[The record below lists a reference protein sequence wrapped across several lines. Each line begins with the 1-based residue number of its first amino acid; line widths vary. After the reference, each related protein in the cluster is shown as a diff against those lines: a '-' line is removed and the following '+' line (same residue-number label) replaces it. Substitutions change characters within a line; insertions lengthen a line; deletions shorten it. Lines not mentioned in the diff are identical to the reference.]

1 MSQQVFVQSI
11 NVWPFIDGSYGAAV
25 LFLASISW
33 LTYRRYRRAQ
43 ARLAQAE
50 QL

>member
-1 MSQQVFVQSI
+1 MTQSI
-11 NVWPFIDGSYGAAV
+11 NVWPFVNGAYGATV
-25 LFLASISW
+25 LFLLAAAW
-33 LTYRRYRRAQ
+33 LTFARYRRAK